1 MIQNV
6 EIIIEQFDN
15 GITLHWSDIDGEVK
29 IVGKKL
35 VIPEHSQHSEVGK
48 YIMGDVKN
56 VMDEAATN
64 RVKLTIK
71 YESL

>member
-15 GITLHWSDIDGEVK
+15 GITFHWHDLGGECNDE
-29 IVGKKL
+29 KL

-48 YIMGDVKN
+48 SIMGDVKN
-56 VMDEAATN
+56 VMDGAVTN
-64 RVKLTIK
+64 KVRLTIK
-71 YESL
+71 YEPI

>member
-1 MIQNV
+1 MIQNA

-15 GITLHWSDIDGEVK
+15 GITLCWHDLDGEVEDE
-29 IVGKKL
+29 KL

-48 YIMGDVKN
+48 SIMGDVKN
-56 VMDEAATN
+56 VMDGAATN

-71 YESL
+71 YEPP